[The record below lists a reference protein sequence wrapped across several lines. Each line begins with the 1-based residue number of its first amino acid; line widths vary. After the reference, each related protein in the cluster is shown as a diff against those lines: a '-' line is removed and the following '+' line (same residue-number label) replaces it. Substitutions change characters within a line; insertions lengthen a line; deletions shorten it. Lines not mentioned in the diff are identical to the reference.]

1 MKYSEMLSTVSL
13 FFTFLYHWHC
23 VSLLLLLLLWCFVQT
38 MANILSFMR
47 QLSIQ
52 RIPTESTDTAAGT
65 VMVMAFLFS
74 FSRASFTDIIYDGA
88 A

>member
-23 VSLLLLLLLWCFVQT
+23 VSLLLLLLLLCVVQT

-47 QLSIQ
+47 QLR
-52 RIPTESTDTAAGT
+52 RIPTESTDTAAAGT

-74 FSRASFTDIIYDGA
+74 FSRSSFTDIIYDGA

>member
-23 VSLLLLLLLWCFVQT
+23 VSLLLLLLLLCVLQT
-38 MANILSFMR
+38 MDNILSFMR
-47 QLSIQ
+47 QLR

-74 FSRASFTDIIYDGA
+74 FSRSSFTDIIYDGA